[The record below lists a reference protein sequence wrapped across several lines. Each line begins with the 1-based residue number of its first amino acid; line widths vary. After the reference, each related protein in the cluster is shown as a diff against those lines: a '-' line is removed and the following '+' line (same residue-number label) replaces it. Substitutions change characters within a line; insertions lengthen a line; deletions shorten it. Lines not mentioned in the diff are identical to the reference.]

1 MITLRSIK
9 IKKNIEVREFGI
21 KELWGYILKRKSS
34 AGQRGQDS
42 QFYLFTHSA
51 ANVVDLSLYLYSIFD
66 YIAISAISWILWN
79 QIETQDHDY
88 NEYQHSIDN
97 LIHTNNSSQWLLYNQ
112 LSSDCWYQCSFTFN
126 CRLTVFDTWL
136 ST

>member
-21 KELWGYILKRKSS
+21 KELWGYILKRKSP
-34 AGQRGQDS
+34 AGQGGQDS
-42 QFYLFTHSA
+42 QFYLFTRSA
-51 ANVVDLSLYLYSIFD
+51 ANVVDSSLYLYSIFD

-112 LSSDCWYQCSFTFN
+112 LFSDCWHQCSFTFN
-126 CRLTVFDTWL
+126 CWLTVFDTWL